1 MLGLD
6 RALGRPVL
14 LCEDAHLLRRQPLGR
29 RLGLVL
35 TQLGHPREPFFA
47 QDLPH
52 RRARQRRPR
61 PRKLGDDLLDPVP
74 GATQLERPLPG
85 GILLGLTLG
94 PRPRGLEQLSHIR
107 LAVLRDQR
115 LHARLRITK
124 PLGDLRRRQLL
135 DVVGAQRLIP
145 TVPGDRRLGEA
156 FVSRPGHRSAELVNE
171 TPRMVH
177 DPSDGSTSRPYPG
190 HQTHAKCARSSG

>member
-1 MLGLD
+1 MASPAAAGELERQQRQHRADRRKLAGGRPAGRVDESGQIERDQLRDQQEQAGVLGLD
-6 RALGRPVL
+6 RALSRPVL
-14 LCEDAHLLRRQPLGR
+14 VCEDAHLLRRQPFGR

-35 TQLGHPREPFFA
+35 TELGHPREPLRA

-61 PRKLGDDLLDPVP
+61 PCKLADDLLDPVP
-74 GATQLERPLPG
+74 GATQLERPLAG

-124 PLGDLRRRQLL
+124 PLGDLRR
-135 DVVGAQRLIP
+135 
-145 TVPGDRRLGEA
+145 
-156 FVSRPGHRSAELVNE
+156 
-171 TPRMVH
+171 
-177 DPSDGSTSRPYPG
+177 
-190 HQTHAKCARSSG
+190 